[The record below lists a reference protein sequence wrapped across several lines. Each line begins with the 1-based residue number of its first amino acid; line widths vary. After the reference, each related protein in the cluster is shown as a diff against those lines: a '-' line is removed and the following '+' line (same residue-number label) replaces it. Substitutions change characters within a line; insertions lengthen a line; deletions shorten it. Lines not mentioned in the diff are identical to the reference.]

1 MRVYDTTARRGE
13 LDQRLKGRTPFTCRD
28 ILTTSTS
35 RYSSTK
41 IDQMTFAYD
50 LLKNPMPR
58 LNADREVESIPTG
71 ARAVAEVKWVKVFAL
86 FHNPS
91 RSMRRIVIAG

>member
-50 LLKNPMPR
+50 LLKNPMP
-58 LNADREVESIPTG
+58 
-71 ARAVAEVKWVKVFAL
+71 
-86 FHNPS
+86 
-91 RSMRRIVIAG
+91 